1 MLAAGAGEPAT
12 LTVSLSDKAPSEHGQ
27 QCCGGEVTVLLEP
40 LRVVPAVAVFGV
52 GHVGL
57 ELARIL
63 ARHDIELHLVDSRAD
78 ALARSRLAVL
88 DDAVARVHVHHSPVP
103 EVALGQVPAGTHV
116 LVMTH
121 DHAEDAAICDAALR
135 CAHLGSIGLIGSSA
149 KWARFEALLRR
160 EGHDEAAVRRIQS
173 PIGQRGLTGKEPAT
187 IALSVAAELL
197 AQVEFA
203 SRRRRIDRVVVTIVR
218 GTFLDT
224 PTGETAIG
232 AALRADADAALRVV
246 DGTIVERGSWADL
259 SAGGTPDDDVLD
271 LREGLVLPGLVDTHV
286 HYPQVRVT
294 GALGLPLL
302 EWLDAVA
309 LPEEARLASPDYAR
323 AVAREFV
330 AGLADA
336 GTTTALVFG
345 SHFASA
351 VDVLFDEVQ
360 RAGLRVTAGL
370 VVGDRGLPE
379 ALLTTP
385 ERAYDESVAL
395 ARRWHHAAGAGAAPR
410 PRYAVTPRFSYGAT
424 DGLLESCQSVLKDVP
439 GSWFTSHVN
448 ESPAE
453 IAAVASLFP
462 DAADYVDTYDRHGL
476 VGPSSVLAHNVHPT
490 ARELALLAGQGASVA
505 HCPTSN
511 AALGSGL
518 FPLRAHVDH
527 GVRVSLGSDVGA
539 GTGFSLFKEGLQ
551 AYFVQQLLGDAGPAA
566 RAGRPAAPRDPLGSP
581 RPRTRPRGG

>member
-1 MLAAGAGEPAT
+1 M
-12 LTVSLSDKAPSEHGQ
+12 
-27 QCCGGEVTVLLEP
+27 
-40 LRVVPAVAVFGV
+40 
-52 GHVGL
+52 
-57 ELARIL
+57 
-63 ARHDIELHLVDSRAD
+63 
-78 ALARSRLAVL
+78 
-88 DDAVARVHVHHSPVP
+88 
-103 EVALGQVPAGTHV
+103 
-116 LVMTH
+116 
-121 DHAEDAAICDAALR
+121 
-135 CAHLGSIGLIGSSA
+135 
-149 KWARFEALLRR
+149 
-160 EGHDEAAVRRIQS
+160 
-173 PIGQRGLTGKEPAT
+173 
-187 IALSVAAELL
+187 
-197 AQVEFA
+197 
-203 SRRRRIDRVVVTIVR
+203 TIVR
-218 GTFLDT
+218 ATFLDT
-224 PTGETAIG
+224 PTGETAVG
-232 AALRADADAALRVV
+232 AELRAAPDAALRVV

-259 SAGGTPDDDVLD
+259 RGRHTGDDVLD
-271 LREGLVLPGLVDTHV
+271 LRDGLVLPGLVDTHV

-294 GALGLPLL
+294 GALGMPLL

-330 AGLADA
+330 GGLAGA

-351 VDVLFDEVQ
+351 VDALFDEAQ
-360 RAGLRVTAGL
+360 RVGLRVTAGL

-385 ERAYDESVAL
+385 ERAYDESIAL
-395 ARRWHHAAGAGAAPR
+395 AGRWHHTTGAGPSQR
-410 PRYAVTPRFSYGAT
+410 TRYAVTPRFSYGAT
-424 DGLLESCQSVLKDVP
+424 DDLLDACHSVLKDVP

-462 DAADYVDTYDRHGL
+462 DATDYVDTYDRHGL
-476 VGPSSVLAHNVHPT
+476 VGASSVLAHNVHPT
-490 ARELALLAGQGASVA
+490 DRELRLLAGQGATVA

-551 AYFVQQLLGDAGPAA
+551 AYFVQQLLGEAGLPLAPADLLHLATRSGALALGLDHEVGDLSVGKAFDALWLRPAETSPLGIALRHAASASEALARTFALAGPADV
-566 RAGRPAAPRDPLGSP
+566 AGVWVAGEPVKG
-581 RPRTRPRGG
+581 